1 MPARFVPLVNVL
13 QGTDSH
19 HGFST
24 GNTLPIVALP
34 FGMNHW
40 SAQTAEG
47 RWFFSPH
54 DKKLQGI
61 RCTHQPSPWM
71 ADYGH
76 FVVMANTGPERH
88 LSPGKRARAYRGEF
102 APSRFF
108 AELLNDGTTI
118 EMAPTTRGAIF
129 RFRFPAGAP
138 GRVVL
143 EPCAGKSEMRAPKMP
158 DRRTVVGVIEGNSG
172 GTPEGF
178 AHYFVARFDRDVV
191 SADRFRGDDP
201 LVGPEA
207 GGDRVGLYVEFDGD
221 VTMRLAT
228 SFISVEQAERNL
240 DAELSAPFEEIA
252 AAAETAWEANLGRI
266 DVESEDDDRRRTFY
280 SCLYR
285 TQLFP
290 RVWHEETPEGRK
302 HRSPYDGQIHDGP
315 LYTDNGFWD
324 TYRTEYPLLALLQPE
339 QLSEIL
345 QGWTNAYKE
354 GGWFPQWATP
364 GYRAC
369 MVGTHIDAVMADG
382 IARGVTNF
390 EKEIAVE
397 GLLKHAEEV
406 GDPAGAW
413 GRIGIED
420 YKALGYVST
429 DHHESVARSLDYAYD
444 DWCIAQ
450 IATGEAREK
459 LLKRAGSYVNLY
471 DSEVGFMRGKDPQGK
486 WLEPW
491 NEFHWGDPYVEGGP
505 WQSSWAVQHDAAGLI
520 RLMGGEEA
528 FVAKLD
534 RMLTTPPY
542 FTTGAYGFEIHEMTE
557 MAQAGYGQYA
567 QSNQPV
573 HHVLYLYN
581 AAGRAWRCQKE
592 VRRVMDELYTPTH
605 LPGDEDN
612 GEMCAWYVL
621 SALGL
626 FPLTPG
632 HPSWT
637 LGSPLFRRATV
648 HLPNGKDLIVEA
660 PENSE
665 ENVYVRNKSLNGQ
678 PLDRLFLT
686 HDEVASGATLCFEMS
701 TEAREV
707 VVSPSGRPYSMTP
720 YEEG

>member
-1 MPARFVPLVNVL
+1 MDLLRHVNVL

-24 GNTLPIVALP
+24 GNTLPIVAVP

-40 SAQTAEG
+40 SAQTSEG

-54 DKKLQGI
+54 DKKLQGV

-76 FVVMANTGPERH
+76 FTVMANTGPERH
-88 LSPGKRARAYRGEF
+88 LSPGRRARAYRGEF
-102 APSRFF
+102 HPHYFK
-108 AELLNDGTTI
+108 AELLNDGTTM

-129 RFRFPAGAP
+129 RFRFPEGVT
-138 GRVVL
+138 GRVVF
-143 EPCAGKSEMRAPKMP
+143 EPCAGESYAEWLNEAGG
-158 DRRTVVGVIEGNSG
+158 VVGFVSGNSG
-172 GTPEGF
+172 GAPTGF
-178 AHYFVARFDRDVV
+178 EHHFIARFDRRPSFV
-191 SADRFRGDDP
+191 SGFEGDTPTDETKGER
-201 LVGPEA
+201 LGYFAEFES
-207 GGDRVGLYVEFDGD
+207 GGEVILRV
-221 VTMRLAT
+221 TT
-228 SFISVEQAERNL
+228 SFISAKQAGYNL
-240 DAELSAPFEEIA
+240 AVDNDDATFETVLA
-252 AAAETAWEANLGRI
+252 AAAGVWEDNLGRI
-266 DVESEDDDRRRTFY
+266 EIESDDESQLQTFY

-290 RVWHEETPEGRK
+290 RVWHEETPEGLK
-302 HRSPYDGQIHDGP
+302 HRSPYDGEVHDGP

-324 TYRTEYPLLALLQPE
+324 TYRTEYPLLALLQPD
-339 QLSEIL
+339 QLAEIF

-382 IARGVTNF
+382 IARGVTAF
-390 EKEIAVE
+390 EKEVALE
-397 GLLKHAEEV
+397 GLLKHADEV

-420 YKALGYVST
+420 YQRLGYVST

-450 IATGEAREK
+450 IATGEDRDR
-459 LLKRAGSYVNLY
+459 LLKRAGSYQNLY
-471 DSEVGFMRGKDPQGK
+471 DPEVGFMRGKNADGT

-491 NEFHWGDPYVEGGP
+491 DEFRWGSPYVEGGP

-520 RLMGGEEA
+520 RLMGGEAA
-528 FVAKLD
+528 FVEKLD
-534 RMLTTPPY
+534 RMLTTPPH

-557 MAQAGYGQYA
+557 MAQADFGQYA

-581 AAGRAWRCQKE
+581 AAGRPWRCQKE
-592 VRRVMDELYTPTH
+592 VRRVIDELYTPTC

-632 HPSWT
+632 RAEWT

-648 HLPNGKDLIVEA
+648 HLPGGKDLVIEA
-660 PENSE
+660 PGNGA
-665 ENVYVRNKSLNGQ
+665 ENVYVRAKSWDGEA
-678 PLDRLFLT
+678 LDRLFLS
-686 HDEVASGATLCFEMS
+686 HEEVAGGGTLRFEMAS
-701 TEAREV
+701 EPHETV
-707 VVSPSGRPYSMTP
+707 VPAEGRPYSMTP
-720 YEEG
+720 YE

>member
-1 MPARFVPLVNVL
+1 VPNGLLRYVNLL

-24 GNTLPIVALP
+24 GNTLPLVAIP

-54 DKKLQGI
+54 DRKLQGI

-76 FVVMANTGPERH
+76 FTVMANTGPERH
-88 LSPGKRARAYRGEF
+88 LSPTKRSRAYKGEF
-102 APSRFF
+102 APHYFK

-129 RFRFPAGAP
+129 RFRFPEGVT
-138 GRVVL
+138 GRVIL
-143 EPCAGKSEMRAPKMP
+143 EPCVGESEMRAR
-158 DRRTVVGVIEGNSG
+158 DARTLVGWVKGNSG
-172 GTPEGF
+172 GVPEGF
-178 AHYFVARFDRDVV
+178 AHYFVAQFDRDF
-191 SADRFRGDDP
+191 SGKGNFGGGDVFSDHQ
-201 LVGPEA
+201 
-207 GGDRVGLYVEFDGD
+207 GDRVGLFAEFEGGGE
-221 VTMRLAT
+221 VTMRIAT

-240 DAELSAPFEEIA
+240 EEVGKSFEAVAEGAKS
-252 AAAETAWEANLGRI
+252 AWEANLGRI
-266 DVESEDDDRRRTFY
+266 EVESDDEDQLRTFY

-290 RVWHEETPEGRK
+290 RVWHEETSEGLK
-302 HRSPYDGQIHDGP
+302 HRSPYVGQVHDGP

-324 TYRTEYPLLALLQPE
+324 TYRTEYPLLALLQPD
-339 QLSEIL
+339 QLAEIL

-390 EKEIAVE
+390 DVE
-397 GLLKHAEEV
+397 TALKGLLKHADEV

-420 YKALGYVST
+420 YQKLGYVST

-450 IATGEAREK
+450 IAQGDEK
-459 LLKRAGSYVNLY
+459 KRLLGRAGSYKNLY
-471 DSEVGFMRGKDPQGK
+471 DPSVGFMRGKNADGT

-491 NEFHWGDPYVEGGP
+491 DEFHWGSPYVEGGP

-520 RLMGGEEA
+520 ELMGGDEA

-534 RMLTTPPY
+534 RMLTTPPN

-557 MAQAGYGQYA
+557 MAQASFGQYA

-581 AAGRAWRCQKE
+581 AAGRPWRAQKE
-592 VRRVMDELYTPTH
+592 VRRVMDEMYTPTQ

-632 HPSWT
+632 HASWT
-637 LGSPLFRRATV
+637 LGSPLFKRASV
-648 HLPNGKDLIVEA
+648 NLPNGKRFVVEA
-660 PENSE
+660 PNNSKDS
-665 ENVYVRNKSLNGQ
+665 VYVRSVSLNGQ
-678 PLDRLFLT
+678 KLGRLFLT
-686 HDEVASGATLCFEMS
+686 HDEVAAGGTLTFEMS
-701 TEAREV
+701 DAPDETVTSAE
-707 VVSPSGRPYSMTP
+707 GRPYSMTS
-720 YEEG
+720 YR